1 MSEHLRK
8 IRDRVAFDWYVRSD
22 CDCETATGD
31 ILWLLKRI
39 DELETERTRV
49 EMEGSAREVYI
60 VRASSPQDAMDRW
73 VEGAFLIS
81 EVYGMTPV
89 SAEIDDD
96 DETGDTQ

>member
-39 DELETERTRV
+39 DELETERTIWRG
-49 EMEGSAREVYI
+49 EELPNG
-60 VRASSPQDAMDRW
+60 
-73 VEGAFLIS
+73 IS